1 MEYVED
7 GTIIYKHTRR
17 DKLRT
22 IFVIVTKRTDV
33 KTSDI
38 KNKVRYFVFVFYMV
52 LIFNQVNLY
61 LCF

>member
-38 KNKVRYFVFVFYMV
+38 KNKVRYFVFVIYMV